1 MHSINDVTCELR
13 GGARLLRHASMEGG
27 LKLTENREE
36 NKTKLQNALNDRKLK

>member
-1 MHSINDVTCELR
+1 MHSINDVTYELWR

-36 NKTKLQNALNDRKLK
+36 NKTKLQNALND